1 MQGMGVQPQGQE
13 DPLEEEMASYSSILA
28 WKILCTDYN
37 PLVDYSLWSHK
48 ESDTTERLRTHTPI
62 LGAYLL
68 MSIIASS
75 LTDPFIV
82 TQCPSLSF
90 FMSFVLES
98 IWSHTKFVSPDFSS
112 FLFYT
117 QPLWTVIYLS
127 LYCLLGE
134 RWSLIGQCA
143 VQHTKVSTRARGLWP
158 GQGVPLPLGLPRVR
172 PTAPWLMWSWSHGG
186 FSYFLNTSCSLEEK
200 LW

>member
-1 MQGMGVQPQGQE
+1 MTEQSKGKGKKDFVIIEIGCA
-13 DPLEEEMASYSSILA
+13 D
-28 WKILCTDYN
+28 
-37 PLVDYSLWSHK
+37 
-48 ESDTTERLRTHTPI
+48 ERLRTHTPI

-134 RWSLIGQCA
+134 R
-143 VQHTKVSTRARGLWP
+143 
-158 GQGVPLPLGLPRVR
+158 
-172 PTAPWLMWSWSHGG
+172 
-186 FSYFLNTSCSLEEK
+186 
-200 LW
+200 